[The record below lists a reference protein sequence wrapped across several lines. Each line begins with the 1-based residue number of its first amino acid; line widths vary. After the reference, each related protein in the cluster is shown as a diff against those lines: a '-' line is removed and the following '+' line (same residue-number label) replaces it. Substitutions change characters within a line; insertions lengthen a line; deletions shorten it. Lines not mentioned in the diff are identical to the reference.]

1 MPYQPIAPP
10 SHWPLASTILNQP
23 THEIERAWE
32 EVLILNMQMMML
44 VVMMMIM
51 DDDDDD
57 VTMMQVTVFGS
68 GSGATSIS
76 TLLASSS
83 SRGLFNRAWLSN
95 PSPKPQRS
103 LAEAELQN
111 KAFYK

>member
-1 MPYQPIAPP
+1 MMTMIM
-10 SHWPLASTILNQP
+10 TV
-23 THEIERAWE
+23 T
-32 EVLILNMQMMML
+32 MMMMMMMMMML
-44 VVMMMIM
+44 
-51 DDDDDD
+51 
-57 VTMMQVTVFGS
+57 QVTVFGS

-83 SRGLFNRAWLSN
+83 SRDLFSRAWLSN
-95 PSPKPQRS
+95 ASPKPQRS